1 MSDSEPPDRSSSQ
14 LPLEPS
20 QPDPPDSSEGV
31 PAAEPIG
38 PDRPHDLVEPPEADA
53 ELATPRAAVPRGSGA
68 EAADEPDAAPPPQQE
83 QEPVAAIAEP
93 PAAAALSH
101 ALPHPR
107 PLVPDAAVVLTAL
120 VTLAFLMF
128 LLTEP
133 TQRWIALLGVV
144 VAALGTDGL
153 LRSARSE
160 AFALGL
166 DTTPQLFLPA
176 LYALALPVFIEHNAR
191 GLWVPLS
198 GVAAGLGFG
207 AVVLAEVHSVRAYEA
222 AFAWAR
228 MVSGA
233 AAYLTAFAV
242 LSLSYTFDLELAP
255 AIAAAALV
263 AGLLSIEVLRDASLD
278 TLDTLT
284 FAAVAALVIGELRWA
299 LHFVPLDGH
308 LAALALV
315 LALFFTSGVL
325 YSHLHRQLTRAVLVE
340 YVVVAAAGVI
350 LVVAARATDLA

>member
-20 QPDPPDSSEGV
+20 QPDPADSSEGV
-31 PAAEPIG
+31 PAAEPPA
-38 PDRPHDLVEPPEADA
+38 PDRPHDLVEPPEAEA
-53 ELATPRAAVPRGSGA
+53 EPASAPRAAVPRGWEA
-68 EAADEPDAAPPPQQE
+68 EPADEPEPAP
-83 QEPVAAIAEP
+83 EPVAAIAEP
-93 PAAAALSH
+93 PAAAALAH
-101 ALPHPR
+101 PLPHPR
-107 PLVPDAAVVLTAL
+107 PLVPDAAVLLTAL

-144 VAALGTDGL
+144 AAALGTDGL
-153 LRSARSE
+153 LRSARGE
-160 AFALGL
+160 TFALGL

-228 MVSGA
+228 IVSGA
-233 AAYLTAFAV
+233 AAYLTAFAL
-242 LSLSYTFDLELAP
+242 LSLSYTFELELAP
-255 AIAAAALV
+255 AVVAAALV

-340 YVVVAAAGVI
+340 YVVVVAAGVV